1 MIYGTVVAYGYCT
14 ACTTRPFGNSLAVV
28 PLLGKA
34 GYIGLTAFVVNVI
47 VAVVLTVVFRAA
59 KLDNG
64 TDITVQSDYFADVGD
79 PGVQK
84 VVDESEPI
92 H

>member
-1 MIYGTVVAYGYCT
+1 
-14 ACTTRPFGNSLAVV
+14 VV
-28 PLLGKA
+28 PFLLKA
-34 GYIGLTAFVVNVI
+34 GYIGLTALAINIVV
-47 VAVVLTVVFRAA
+47 VVLLTLVFRGL
-59 KLDNG
+59 KVSNG
-64 TDITVQSDYFADVGD
+64 TDITVQSDYFADIDD